1 MTVARLRVVLALV
14 GALAGCGGQP
24 PPAGPPAPPLAAQQ
38 VVVRVVAED
47 LQPEV
52 EQAVTTSLVEA
63 GYKVTHDASTN
74 ADLLVRVQVST
85 QDARYLAGTVTVQ
98 GVNDYAVTLNLE
110 TPDKVVH
117 DSLSATVTGRMLE
130 AQDLRPLA
138 GRIASSRGLGAA
150 LAVHQ
155 RQAREEA
162 EAERRAQEQE
172 RERRAAEVKAEQEAR
187 ERQQKADA
195 EAWQHANVD
204 ACARPTTATACD
216 GVSAYVEHFPSGE
229 HAEQARTMLAGAQ
242 ARLQELRDDEEW
254 AAAAPATCKRP
265 VNDEACAGIE
275 RYLARFP
282 QGRHAEEGKAI
293 RLKIEP
299 TLVRLR
305 TARLSKEAAAERAA
319 ERESDSD
326 GGEWSGGG
334 GGGRSSGGGHGG
346 SVHVSGYTRRDGTHV
361 RSHTRRSRR

>member
-1 MTVARLRVVLALV
+1 MTVVARLRVVLALV
-14 GALAGCGGQP
+14 GALAGCGGQA
-24 PPAGPPAPPLAAQQ
+24 PPASPPTPPLAAQQ
-38 VVVRVVAED
+38 VVVRVVAESP
-47 LQPEV
+47 QPDV
-52 EQAVTTSLVEA
+52 EQAVTTVLVEA
-63 GYKVTHDASTN
+63 GYKVTHDASTS

-85 QDARYLAGTVTVQ
+85 QDARYLGGAVTVQ

-117 DSLSATVTGRMLE
+117 DSLSATVTGRVLE
-130 AQDLRPLA
+130 AQDLRPLV
-138 GRIASSRGLGAA
+138 GRVSNSRGLGAA

-162 EAERRAQEQE
+162 EAERRAQEQG
-172 RERRAAEVKAEQEAR
+172 RERRAAEAKAEREAR
-187 ERQQKADA
+187 ERQQRADA
-195 EAWQHANVD
+195 EAWLHANVD
-204 ACARPTTATACD
+204 ACARPTSATACD
-216 GVSAYVEHFPSGE
+216 GVSAYVEHFPDGE
-229 HAEQARTMLAGAQ
+229 HAEQARTLLAGAQ

-254 AAAAPATCKRP
+254 TAAAPATCKKP
-265 VNDEACAGIE
+265 VNDEACAGVE

-282 QGRHAEEGKAI
+282 QGRHAEEGRAI

-305 TARLSKEAAAERAA
+305 GARLARETAAERAA
-319 ERESDSD
+319 ERASDSD
-326 GGEWSGGG
+326 GGEWS

-346 SVHVSGYTRRDGTHV
+346 SVHVRGYTRRDGTHV